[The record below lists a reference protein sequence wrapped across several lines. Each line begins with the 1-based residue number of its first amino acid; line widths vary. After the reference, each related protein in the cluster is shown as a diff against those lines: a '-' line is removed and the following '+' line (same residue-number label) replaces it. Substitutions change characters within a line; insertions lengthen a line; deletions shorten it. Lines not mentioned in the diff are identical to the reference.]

1 MNRQTLAAQTARFK
15 QFAKEQWAEWRV
27 MSREPYF
34 KLGVSDMMGTGIGIA
49 AWGLVTGVAMVKSG
63 LSVPLSIFMSL
74 TIYAGSAQLAVL
86 PLLVA
91 GAPLWVIWLT
101 AACVNLRFVI
111 FSQMWRGYFIDL
123 PRNKR
128 LTLGYFSGDVIF
140 VGFMKRFP
148 EIKPQP
154 GQIAYF
160 SGAASTNWMMWQIPS
175 IAGMLLAN
183 AIPLTWGLGFAGVLA
198 LLGILLSMINDRFT
212 LLATV
217 VAGTAAIA
225 AFALPLKMNI
235 LVAVVAAVAA
245 GLMFETTDRHWKRLQ
260 LRKSTDAKLDEQQQ
274 QQLLNGAD
282 ADDNQ
287 DKEQRP

>member
-1 MNRQTLAAQTARFK
+1 MNRQNLSLKAERLRQSARTLWSDGMAMT
-15 QFAKEQWAEWRV
+15 
-27 MSREPYF
+27 REPF
-34 KLGVSDMMGTGIGIA
+34 FRLGVSDMSATGIGIA

-74 TIYAGSAQLAVL
+74 VIYAGSAQLAVL

-111 FSQMWRGYFIDL
+111 FSQMWRGYFQYL
-123 PRNKR
+123 PRKQR
-128 LTLGYFSGDVIF
+128 LVLGYFSGDVIF

-148 EIKPQP
+148 EVKPQP
-154 GQIAYF
+154 EQIPYF
-160 SGAASTNWMMWQIPS
+160 AGAASTNWFVWQIPS

-183 AIPLTWGLGFAGVLA
+183 FIPLSWGLGFAGVLA

-212 LLATV
+212 VLATA

-245 GLMFETTDRHWKRLQ
+245 GLIFETVDRNFKRLQ
-260 LRKSTDAKLDEQQQ
+260 LRGRVEAQMEEDAALDTSDVPEP
-274 QQLLNGAD
+274 GHG
-282 ADDNQ
+282 
-287 DKEQRP
+287 KRKP

>member
-34 KLGVSDMMGTGIGIA
+34 KLGVSDMMGT
-49 AWGLVTGVAMVKSG
+49 G

-212 LLATV
+212 LLATA

-274 QQLLNGAD
+274 QLLNSAD
-282 ADDNQ
+282 AEDNQ